1 MIKRYLQLIT
11 VRECSFIENRDFLLV
26 VQRKKVVK
34 LTNSY
39 KLVSFNLVLVTTYKR
54 CHTVTTKLT
63 NLCYLKTYELK
74 ALDCR
79 LKATSAF

>member
-1 MIKRYLQLIT
+1 M
-11 VRECSFIENRDFLLV
+11 
-26 VQRKKVVK
+26 K

-39 KLVSFNLVLVTTYKR
+39 KLVNFNVVVVTTYKR

-63 NLCYLKTYELK
+63 NLCCLKTDELK

-79 LKATSAF
+79 LKAIKRFFNR

>member
-1 MIKRYLQLIT
+1 MDI
-11 VRECSFIENRDFLLV
+11 
-26 VQRKKVVK
+26 K

-63 NLCYLKTYELK
+63 NLRDLKTYELK
-74 ALDCR
+74 ALDCQ
-79 LKATSAF
+79 LKTTSAFLRFSVEI

>member
-1 MIKRYLQLIT
+1 M
-11 VRECSFIENRDFLLV
+11 
-26 VQRKKVVK
+26 K

-39 KLVSFNLVLVTTYKR
+39 KLVSFNVVVVTTYKR

-74 ALDCR
+74 ALDCQ
-79 LKATSAF
+79 LKVTSAFCVLG

>member
-1 MIKRYLQLIT
+1 MYT
-11 VRECSFIENRDFLLV
+11 
-26 VQRKKVVK
+26 K

-39 KLVSFNLVLVTTYKR
+39 KLVSFNVVVVMTCKR

-74 ALDCR
+74 ALDCQ
-79 LKATSAF
+79 LKATSAFLRFRIEMIRHIIIL